1 MSLWFLIWPDSPSW
15 PSLECQFVPYQEAL
29 FPLQHNPQIW
39 HVSPVLWGQHSC
51 SFQWPSVFCL
61 CTGKQGGTPEK
72 ISRSPELSRVLYFT
86 RCITEQSFSV
96 KPSLSAP
103 DYHPVLPFSLNT
115 QNREIEKNLC
125 GLFLMHWGCRIFL
138 WSAGFSFPSSVPSQ
152 TSPCLLATVTE
163 WERKEVLMLWEHCSA
178 IT

>member
-72 ISRSPELSRVLYFT
+72 ISRSPELSKVLYFT

-103 DYHPVLPFSLNT
+103 DYHPVLPFSFKYT
-115 QNREIEKNLC
+115 KQRNRETSVDSSSCTEGVEYSFGQLGSAFLALSLPKPPPAFLLQWQSEKGRRC
-125 GLFLMHWGCRIFL
+125 WCFG
-138 WSAGFSFPSSVPSQ
+138 STAQ
-152 TSPCLLATVTE
+152 Q
-163 WERKEVLMLWEHCSA
+163 
-178 IT
+178 